1 MDEFGIFLTDYKT
14 SETIQLPVNPAEL
27 KLKYEGDDQSQT
39 VVNLG
44 EINRLG
50 NLKLVGITVESVF
63 PNDETTYTATSEL
76 QEPQFYI
83 DYIRDVQDTKNH
95 MQLVVANTKISMP
108 VTVASFEYGFEGG
121 FDEEYKYSLVL
132 KEYREFKVVKV
143 SSSKKKKKKKSKKGK
158 KRISPPKKFGVHSSV
173 IVNGR
178 LHMDSNGNGPGAY
191 EKNAKRTV
199 INIATGHKFPICIGI
214 GAAARG
220 WVKKSDV
227 RKA

>member
-1 MDEFGIFLTDYKT
+1 MDGFGIFLTDYKT
-14 SETIQLPVNPAEL
+14 SETIQLPVNPADLEL
-27 KLKYEGDDQSQT
+27 EYEGDDQSQT

-50 NLKLVGITVESVF
+50 NLKLVDIIIESVF
-63 PNDETTYTATSEL
+63 PNNETTYTVTSDIE
-76 QEPQFYI
+76 EPQFYI
-83 DYIRDVQDTKNH
+83 DYIKKIQKSKGH

-108 VTVASFEYGFEGG
+108 MTVANFKYGFKDG
-121 FDEEYKYSLVL
+121 FDEEYKYSLEL
-132 KEYREFKVVKV
+132 KQYREFKAVKV
-143 SSSKKKKKKKSKKGK
+143 STKKKKKKKKSKKGK

-178 LHMDSNGNGPGAY
+178 LHMDSNGNGPGAF
-191 EKNAKRTV
+191 EKNAKRTI
-199 INIATGHKFPICIGI
+199 INIATGHKYPICVGI
-214 GAAARG
+214 GGAARG

>member
-1 MDEFGIFLTDYKT
+1 MDGFGIFLTSYKT

-27 KLKYEGDDQSQT
+27 KLKYESDDQSQT

-50 NLKLVGITVESVF
+50 DLKLVGIIIESVF
-63 PNDETTYTATSEL
+63 PNYETTYTATSEL

-108 VTVASFEYGFEGG
+108 MTVASFEYGFEDG
-121 FDEEYKYSLVL
+121 FDEEYKYSLEL
-132 KEYREFKVVKV
+132 KQYREFKAVKI
-143 SSSKKKKKKKSKKGK
+143 SAKKKKKKKSKKGK

-199 INIATGHKFPICIGI
+199 INIATGHKYPICVGI
-214 GAAARG
+214 GGTARG